1 MSARCIHYYLSV
13 AVSRFSRGAEVENVC
28 GIYPCVCVYICVD
41 IHTHGRI
48 LSSSISLCIKPS
60 IQTSILSY
68 NSTAKDLL
76 WPSPF
81 VCVKLLYLS
90 IRKLVPIILSLL
102 THLLK
107 TPLPNQYVNKVLG
120 HYALSA
126 SPWHSGQNVSSVKG
140 EEAIT

>member
-13 AVSRFSRGAEVENVC
+13 TVSRFSRGAEVENVC
-28 GIYPCVCVYICVD
+28 GIYPCVCIYMRRYT
-41 IHTHGRI
+41 HTHIRI

-76 WPSPF
+76 WPPF

-120 HYALSA
+120 HYAFSA
-126 SPWHSGQNVSSVKG
+126 SPWHSGQNVSPVKG